1 MTLHI
6 KCDSIHERIFF
17 RKISKRAQRLSIGIL
32 TNLKCQEKKYTTRIQ
47 TILLWSDSR
56 VNFIKRKYTHFVC
69 VAVIFFFCWIVN
81 RPVVLLFY
89 LESLRAC
96 SILSE

>member
-32 TNLKCQEKKYTTRIQ
+32 TNLKCQEKIYNTDI
-47 TILLWSDSR
+47 DD
-56 VNFIKRKYTHFVC
+56 FV
-69 VAVIFFFCWIVN
+69 V
-81 RPVVLLFY
+81 
-89 LESLRAC
+89 E
-96 SILSE
+96 

>member
-56 VNFIKRKYTHFVC
+56 VNFIKRKYTHYFVC
-69 VAVIFFFCWIVN
+69 VAVIFFFSAG
-81 RPVVLLFY
+81 LLIGLSFY
-89 LESLRAC
+89 YFT
-96 SILSE
+96 